1 VTASREAKRRWR
13 YPGRQPIPPRT
24 RVWVRSVSGIE
35 CEAVISVYGMRRVW
49 TIKGVDRVHCWRRDT
64 KSESGD
70 LWVIAWKPLT

>member
-1 VTASREAKRRWR
+1 
-13 YPGRQPIPPRT
+13 
-24 RVWVRSVSGIE
+24 VWVRSVSGIE